1 MDSEA
6 ESYRRFLDGDDSG
19 LKEIIDGCYD
29 GLVLYLNTYVRDLS
43 SAEELAEDT
52 FVKLATKKPGF
63 SGRSSFKTWLYAVG
77 RNIALDYLR
86 RRSKQRT
93 VPADSLSA
101 ELSADAQIEQDYLK
115 EEQKIALHRAM
126 NSLKTE
132 YRQVLWL
139 AYFEDMSM
147 SESARVMGRIAVSAE
162 HLLRR
167 AKQALRAQLE
177 KEDIVL

>member
-1 MDSEA
+1 MGSGA

-86 RRSKQRT
+86 RRT

-147 SESARVMGRIAVSAE
+147 SESARVMGRTAASAE